1 MKNNKIKTSFVSP
14 DEVKFFSVVIYTVTL
29 DHITFGHLKYTEA
42 CAVKKH
48 QLKALHGYL
57 LGIKNS
63 PSPSHTLFSIYFQI
77 RG

>member
-29 DHITFGHLKYTEA
+29 DQVRLDHVRYREA
-42 CAVKKH
+42 CGVKK
-48 QLKALHGYL
+48 QQVKALHGYL
-57 LGIKNS
+57 LGIKNY
-63 PSPSHTLFSIYFQI
+63 PSPSHTLFSIYFQM